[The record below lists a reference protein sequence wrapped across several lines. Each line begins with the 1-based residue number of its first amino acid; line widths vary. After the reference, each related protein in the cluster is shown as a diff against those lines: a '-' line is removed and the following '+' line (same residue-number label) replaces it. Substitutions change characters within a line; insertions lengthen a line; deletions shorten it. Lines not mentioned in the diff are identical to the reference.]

1 MCKLCFVYPFV
12 HQWILGWLPPFGNAN
27 MLLWTW
33 VCKYL
38 SKRLLSVLL
47 SKGCKAQEQDVFEGQ
62 FLMTHPSP
70 LRAGLTGQKEAL
82 LMA

>member
-1 MCKLCFVYPFV
+1 M
-12 HQWILGWLPPFGNAN
+12 
-27 MLLWTW
+27 
-33 VCKYL
+33 CKYL

-47 SKGCKAQEQDVFEGQ
+47 SRSCKAQEQDVFEGQ

-70 LRAGLTGQKEAL
+70 LRAGLMGQKEAL